1 MKPAM
6 IRKPIL
12 AITAVI
18 ALLSASLP
26 AAQQVHAA
34 TSTQQQQQLWI
45 QQVKFNGNERGLS
58 YPLIV
63 EPGRVWIGMDDAASL
78 LIEYR
83 REYNAKKGTITFTN
97 PWRYIEMKLGS
108 KTATVNGTKVALA
121 AAPAKRDGT
130 VYLPAQLLSQLMKA
144 QVTWTARTST
154 LSVQYKTRAL
164 ATSWI
169 DYYWVD
175 KENGDIYKAAAG
187 QRAVRIDRT
196 TADVSHAQYLELEP
210 LGDSNKL
217 LIKALDR
224 YAEPTYITKLIINGD
239 KLVHQ
244 AAVHYSN
251 WLWLEGLERYNDQLV
266 MINGSTVEFVTTAG
280 QVSAKYN
287 LADYGV
293 KDEFVVEDYFNDVLF
308 VRSYSKRTLLL
319 IDLKEKK
326 TYELYKLMLDANE
339 QKIMNDAIAYNNGY
353 PGDKLTVLGRRGD
366 TFTFLHGQLMEPYE
380 ETQLTFTIP
389 RKK

>member
-1 MKPAM
+1 MPAT
-6 IRKPIL
+6 IRKPII
-12 AITAVI
+12 AITAVV

-34 TSTQQQQQLWI
+34 TATQQQQQWI
-45 QQVKFNGNERGLS
+45 QQVNYNGNERGLS

-83 REYNAKKGTITFTN
+83 REYDAKKGTIAFTN
-97 PWRYIEMKLGS
+97 PWRHIEMKLGS
-108 KTATVNGTKVALA
+108 KAATVNGTKVTLA

-144 QVTWTARTST
+144 QLKWTARTST
-154 LSVQYKTRAL
+154 LSVQYNARAL
-164 ATSWI
+164 ATSWGDDYFWI
-169 DYYWVD
+169 D
-175 KENGDIYKAAAG
+175 KTNGDLYKAAAG
-187 QRAVRIDRT
+187 QRAVRIGRT
-196 TADVSHAQYLELEP
+196 TADISHARYLELEP
-210 LGDSNKL
+210 LDESNKF

-224 YAEPTYITKLIINGD
+224 YAEPTYITKLILNGD

-251 WLWLEGLERYNDQLV
+251 WIWLEGLERYNDQLI
-266 MINGSTVEFVTTAG
+266 MINGSTVEFVTTTG
-280 QVSAKYN
+280 QVSVQYN

-293 KDEFVVEDYFNDVLF
+293 TDEFVVEDYFNDVLF
-308 VRSYSKRTLLL
+308 IRSYSKRTLLL
-319 IDLKEKK
+319 VDLKEKK

-339 QKIMNDAIAYNNGY
+339 LKIMNDAIAYSNGY
-353 PGDKLTVLGRRGD
+353 PGDKLTALGRRGD
-366 TFTFLHGQLMEPYE
+366 TFTFSHEQLIEPFE
-380 ETQLTFTIP
+380 ETQLEFTIP
-389 RKK
+389 REK